1 MNKDSSR
8 RWTQFISVGFLMVGS
23 FTVVNLHSAFYYQV
37 CHIDLVIINVFII
50 IIFKYIQVMKL

>member
-1 MNKDSSR
+1 
-8 RWTQFISVGFLMVGS
+8 MVGS